1 MPDQNLLQQR
11 VPEAGFE
18 GKTWGRLQVGVR
30 PEEGEGEGGEEG
42 EEGG

>member
-1 MPDQNLLQQR
+1 MPYQDLLQQR
-11 VPEAGFE
+11 LPEAGSE
-18 GKTWGRLQVGVR
+18 REAWGRLQGGVR